1 MNKYMVC
8 EKCIRIN
15 PPKFERLFIHK
26 TNSFMV
32 LETIAKKAFKK
43 KLKKH
48 GYEMHE
54 EDGIWVKK
62 SEEYCVE
69 ICVWPSDNPEGHG
82 RTGDAFYNF
91 YVKPIGE

>member
-1 MNKYMVC
+1 MVC

-54 EDGIWVKK
+54 EDGICKEK
-62 SEEYCVE
+62 
-69 ICVWPSDNPEGHG
+69 
-82 RTGDAFYNF
+82 
-91 YVKPIGE
+91 

>member
-1 MNKYMVC
+1 MDMKCMRKMV
-8 EKCIRIN
+8 
-15 PPKFERLFIHK
+15 F
-26 TNSFMV
+26 
-32 LETIAKKAFKK
+32 
-43 KLKKH
+43 
-48 GYEMHE
+48 
-54 EDGIWVKK
+54 VKK